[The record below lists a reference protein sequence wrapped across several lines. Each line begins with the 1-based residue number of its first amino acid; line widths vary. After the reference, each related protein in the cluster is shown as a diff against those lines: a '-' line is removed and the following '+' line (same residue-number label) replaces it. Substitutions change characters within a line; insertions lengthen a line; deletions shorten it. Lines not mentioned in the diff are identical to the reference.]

1 MEEIR
6 MALQLEK
13 DGYAYYK
20 KAAELC
26 PNVYGKKI
34 FEKLAKDEIKHL
46 QIFKRIAEEIF
57 GKIEEEG
64 KEAKHLDIFE
74 EIDFST
80 KLENM
85 PLWIMQ

>member
-6 MALQLEK
+6 MALQLEE

-26 PNVYGKKI
+26 PNVYGKKM

-46 QIFKRIAEEIF
+46 QIFKRKRKKFLEKLRKKEKRQSILTSLKRLIF
-57 GKIEEEG
+57 RQR
-64 KEAKHLDIFE
+64 
-74 EIDFST
+74 
-80 KLENM
+80 LENM
-85 PLWIMQ
+85 LLWIMQ